1 MGHCA
6 NPGQLVR
13 GCFAASPRAYGWLSV
28 CQEAVCIIGADARHA
43 FGLTTTRKTFQK
55 QKEGMH
61 TAQHAEAEADDPPRS
76 GRVRPH
82 ARALRPPA
90 ATDTM
95 ERDRGEAPVRT
106 TVAAELTGANAPST
120 WGAPCQR

>member
-1 MGHCA
+1 MDA
-6 NPGQLVR
+6 LLLVR
-13 GCFAASPRAYGWLSV
+13 GLTAGSCVSGGGLH
-28 CQEAVCIIGADARHA
+28 QGADARHA

-82 ARALRPPA
+82 ARALSRPA